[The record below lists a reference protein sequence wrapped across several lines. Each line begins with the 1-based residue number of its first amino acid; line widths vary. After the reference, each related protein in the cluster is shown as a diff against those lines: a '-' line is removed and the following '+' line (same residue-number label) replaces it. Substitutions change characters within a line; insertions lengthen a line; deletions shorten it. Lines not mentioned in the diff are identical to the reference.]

1 MAKQALGTGVFG
13 LDRLGDGNQN
23 LLVAQRNALAVT
35 YSIVPFKY
43 NVPLTVT
50 WTVQRAA
57 ASALLV
63 YYLVTPT
70 PDFAIDG
77 DTSIIKPD
85 KITYTPRSVSGRTL
99 VGGPVLQGYSV
110 MSWQYSVLS
119 WSEWNQLISH
129 YNPLDPVVLLTWPDE
144 YGTWQQKNVVM
155 LPPTYGGMTT
165 LLVTGAVLSFTRL
178 V

>member
-23 LLVAQRNALAVT
+23 LLVPQRNALLVSWT
-35 YSIVPFKY
+35 TQISKYSK
-43 NVPLTVT
+43 PLSVT
-50 WTVQRAA
+50 WTVQRPN

-99 VGGPVLQGYSV
+99 VGGPVLQGYAL
-110 MSWQYSVLS
+110 MSWQYSVLT
-119 WSEWNQLISH
+119 WPEWNQIISH

-165 LLVTGAVLSFTRL
+165 TLISGAVLTFTRL
-178 V
+178 G